1 MDNKYITTKDG
12 RKFRL
17 SMEPRE
23 GHPDLSKAVLSEK
36 LGAKYQ
42 KINVWKPGA
51 DKPKVSFATSHTPP
65 KIAEAFEKYKNCI
78 ESYERELNIADY

>member
-1 MDNKYITTKDG
+1 MDNEYITVGDG
-12 RKFRL
+12 RSFCL
-17 SMEPRE
+17 SAEPRE
-23 GHPDLSKAVLSEK
+23 SNPKLHKAVLSEK
-36 LGAKYQ
+36 LGDKYQ